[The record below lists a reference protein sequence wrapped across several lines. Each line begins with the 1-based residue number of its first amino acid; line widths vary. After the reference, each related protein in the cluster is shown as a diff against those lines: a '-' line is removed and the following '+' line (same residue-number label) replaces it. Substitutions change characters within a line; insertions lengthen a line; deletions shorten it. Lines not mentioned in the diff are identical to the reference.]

1 MLNFWFQQKLT
12 LKFSEKKILLF
23 PQTFPNI
30 SSTEFKTPL
39 ALNFLREI
47 HVWYTGVCQQYCS
60 HQQDA
65 LKRLLWEK
73 QRANV
78 FLVEESS
85 LFCAW
90 NFLLGFHLLGKS
102 YKSYTHTATE
112 SNKVFST
119 FDADHYL
126 KCDFNMVVTV
136 ILSGAG
142 SVINIIFHIHIKQTP
157 SWDHSYISPLG
168 FTFSFLKFLLDKT
181 MKG

>member
-1 MLNFWFQQKLT
+1 MCDTQGYVNNTVATNRMPSKGCCGKSRGQMF
-12 LKFSEKKILLF
+12 
-23 PQTFPNI
+23 
-30 SSTEFKTPL
+30 
-39 ALNFLREI
+39 
-47 HVWYTGVCQQYCS
+47 
-60 HQQDA
+60 
-65 LKRLLWEK
+65 
-73 QRANV
+73 
-78 FLVEESS
+78 FLVKESS
-85 LFCAW
+85 LSCAW
-90 NFLLGFHLLGKS
+90 NFLLSFHLLGKS

-126 KCDFNMVVTV
+126 KCDFNVVVTV
-136 ILSGAG
+136 ILSGAR